1 MKRWY
6 AIHTFSG
13 QENNIKKHIEQMIER
28 EGVQDKFGQVIVPT
42 REVVSNVR
50 GRRRV
55 STQNLYPAY
64 IIIDPAYIII
74 EMELDELTQHLVS
87 TINGVTHFAGM
98 TRASRVP
105 IPLQQSE
112 VDRLLGVNP
121 ETSMEGEIQ
130 IPYTIGENVRIKEG
144 PFKDFV
150 GVVDEIME
158 DKTKI
163 KVMVTVFGRSTPV
176 ELAFNQVESAT
187 A

>member
-28 EGVQDKFGQVIVPT
+28 EGVQDKFGQIIVPT

-50 GRRRV
+50 GRRRT
-55 STQNLYPAY
+55 STQLLFP
-64 IIIDPAYIII
+64 
-74 EMELDELTQHLVS
+74 S

-112 VDRLLGVNP
+112 VDRLLGVDPDN
-121 ETSMEGEIQ
+121 SMDGEIQ
-130 IPYTIGENVRIKEG
+130 IPYEIGENVRIKEG

-176 ELAFNQVESAT
+176 ELAFNQVEA
-187 A
+187 ADA

>member
-28 EGVQDKFGQVIVPT
+28 EGVQDKFGQIIVPT

-50 GRRRV
+50 GRRRT
-55 STQNLYPAY
+55 STQLLFPAY
-64 IIIDPAYIII
+64 IVI

-121 ETSMEGEIQ
+121 ETSMDGEIQ

-176 ELAFNQVESAT
+176 ELSYNQVESDIA
-187 A
+187 

>member
-28 EGVQDKFGQVIVPT
+28 EGVQDKFGQIIVPT

-50 GRRRV
+50 GKRRTSV
-55 STQNLYPAY
+55 QNLF
-64 IIIDPAYIII
+64 PAYIII

-98 TRASRVP
+98 T
-105 IPLQQSE
+105 QQSE

-121 ETSMEGEIQ
+121 EDSIGGEIQ
-130 IPYTIGENVRIKEG
+130 IPYTIGDNVCIKEG
-144 PFKDFV
+144 PFKGFV

-163 KVMVTVFGRSTPV
+163 KVMVSVFGRSTPV
-176 ELAFNQVESAT
+176 ELGFNQVESAD

>member
-1 MKRWY
+1 MPDMKWY

-13 QENNIKKHIEQMIER
+13 QENNIKKRIEQMIER
-28 EGVQDKFGQVIVPT
+28 EGVQDKFGRIILPT
-42 REVVSNVR
+42 REVVSTVR
-50 GRRRV
+50 GHRHV
-55 STQNLYPAY
+55 SVQNAMPTYVF
-64 IIIDPAYIII
+64 I
-74 EMELDELTQHLVS
+74 EMVLDELTQHLVMN
-87 TINGVTHFAGM
+87 INGVTHFLGM
-98 TRASRVP
+98 TPTKRVA

-112 VDRLLGVNP
+112 VDRLLGVDP
-121 ETSMEGEIQ
+121 SGSAEGEIQ
-130 IPYTIGENVRIKEG
+130 NPYSIGENVRIKEG

>member
-1 MKRWY
+1 MKKWY

-28 EGVQDKFGQVIVPT
+28 EGVQDKFGQILVPT
-42 REVVSNVR
+42 REVVSNVH

-55 STQNLYPAY
+55 SKQNLFPAS
-64 IIIDPAYIII
+64 IGI
-74 EMELDELTQHLVS
+74 EMELDKLTQDLVS
-87 TINGVTHFAGM
+87 TINGVPHFAGM

-112 VDRLLGVNP
+112 VDRLLGVDP
-121 ETSMEGEIQ
+121 EISTEGEIQ
-130 IPYTIGENVRIKEG
+130 IPYSIGDNVRIKEG